1 MRSSIVFTAV
11 ITATFSL
18 SIGLLLP
25 SMDIAN
31 AQTAGQQQTMPQGQM
46 PMMGQQGQWDRWNPN
61 WMQRD
66 MWGPGQMGPG
76 MQKRMARHWTFM
88 HQGIPAA
95 YRGARNPLPT
105 DAKTIG
111 EGRTLY
117 QDNCASCHGATGMG
131 DGEAANSLNPSPALL
146 AYMIQMPM
154 AVDEYMLWS
163 ISDGGE
169 AFGTDMPA
177 FKDALKRD
185 EIWKIIAYMRAG
197 FPPGK
202 TQQ

>member
-1 MRSSIVFTAV
+1 MRSSIAFATA
-11 ITATFSL
+11 IAATFGL

-25 SMDIAN
+25 SMNIAN
-31 AQTAGQQQTMPQGQM
+31 AQSEGQRQTMPQGQM
-46 PMMGQQGQWDRWNPN
+46 PMMGQQGQWDMWNPN

-66 MWGPGQMGPG
+66 MWGPGRMGPG
-76 MQKRMARHWTFM
+76 MQQRMARHWSFM

-95 YRGARNPLPT
+95 YQGARNPLST
-105 DAKTIG
+105 DAKTIS

-131 DGEAANSLNPSPALL
+131 DGEVANSLNPSPALL

-163 ISDGGE
+163 IADGGE

-197 FPPGK
+197 FPTGK